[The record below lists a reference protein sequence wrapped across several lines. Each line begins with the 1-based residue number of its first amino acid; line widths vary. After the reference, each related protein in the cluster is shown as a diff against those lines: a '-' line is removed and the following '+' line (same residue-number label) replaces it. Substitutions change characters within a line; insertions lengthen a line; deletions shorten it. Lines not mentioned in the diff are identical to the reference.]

1 MLLGWEIN
9 LVVIW
14 PFMETHYCHYY
25 SHLNLKNATGRKKKE
40 EWTRERDMSLVTSE
54 WSADAM
60 HSVAGKIVRRRGA
73 GRDRHFLPEV

>member
-40 EWTRERDMSLVTSE
+40 EWTRERYELGNERM
-54 WSADAM
+54 
-60 HSVAGKIVRRRGA
+60 VRRRNAQCG
-73 GRDRHFLPEV
+73 GQNGEEEEVGEGQTLFT